1 MRIFGIDPG
10 SVVTGF
16 GVVESH
22 RGRVTLV
29 EGGCIRTSSK
39 DPMTV
44 RLKAIYRGLVDALE
58 RTQPD
63 EVAIEA
69 IFHHKNAQS
78 ALILGQ
84 ARGVALLA
92 AAQCGFDPTAY
103 NPMTVKRSV
112 GAHGR
117 ADKKALAKMVC
128 MLLGT
133 EVPGPADVTDAL
145 AIAITHSAHARTRV
159 ALGAL

>member
-1 MRIFGIDPG
+1 MRVFGIDPG
-10 SVVTGF
+10 CTVTGF

-29 EGGCIRTSSK
+29 DAGCIRTKASE
-39 DPMTV
+39 PMTT
-44 RLKAIYRGLVDALE
+44 RLHRIYRGLVDALE
-58 RTQPD
+58 RNNPD
-63 EVAIEA
+63 TVGIEA

-92 AAQCGFDPTAY
+92 TAKFGFEPAEY
-103 NPMTVKRSV
+103 NPMVVKRSV

-133 EVPGPADVTDAL
+133 QVEGPSDVTDAL
-145 AIAITHSAHARTRV
+145 AIAITHAAHYRAQAIVGVR
-159 ALGAL
+159 